1 MRVIPMLLLV
11 AAISGCAGTNFDYDD
26 ARQVKIGMTEAQVL
40 ELMDKPY
47 SVTQNGNSEIWVW
60 SRANGFT
67 GSSRA
72 VSFILRDGVVVGVPK
87 IPVNIGDSHKQIAA
101 ATMPAAVAPA
111 AAPSAVPADQTH
123 LLSEKS
129 YKDEQVRLLM
139 QKGLPY
145 EEYQRQY
152 RLIMG
157 Q

>member
-1 MRVIPMLLLV
+1 MRTIPMLLLF
-11 AAISGCAGTNFDYDD
+11 AAVSGCAGTNFDYDD

-47 SVTQNGNSEIWVW
+47 SVSQNGSAEVWVW
-60 SRANGFT
+60 SRANGLT
-67 GSSRA
+67 GSTRA
-72 VSFILRDGVVVGVPK
+72 VSFIFRDGVVIGVPK
-87 IPVNIGDSHKQIAA
+87 IPINISDSRRQIAA
-101 ATMPAAVAPA
+101 ANMPSEAAPEVAVAA
-111 AAPSAVPADQTH
+111 TPSDQTH
-123 LLSEKS
+123 LLSEKD

-145 EEYQRQY
+145 DEYQRRY